1 MRRPVCA
8 PWCPRQRLVAVL
20 LLAAWAGVA
29 PVASQEMED
38 VVYLKDG
45 TSVRGIVVAR
55 ILGESVEIQVRDGNV
70 QVYAMDEISRIAKE
84 PVTGPEEIEPTGDA
98 TAPTVEGPPA
108 PEIVEAAASEAEA
121 VSPPEGEETPGP
133 EADPAPPPEA
143 GSTPGLEA
151 EAAPAPG
158 VESEQTR
165 GTRALAG
172 GGRRNPWLAFG
183 LSALVPGAGQFYNGQ
198 HTKGVPQLGA
208 ALAGSA
214 LVFLAVRDNYENA
227 YGYWV
232 DPDDDDRNAAY
243 GGILWLGGVLWSVTD
258 AAISANRLNGEAQ
271 PGSGDREVVFD
282 LAPTLGRG
290 GAGVRLDI
298 RFQHQ

>member
-1 MRRPVCA
+1 M
-8 PWCPRQRLVAVL
+8 QRFLAVL
-20 LLAAWAGVA
+20 LLAAWAGVS

-55 ILGESVEIQVRDGNV
+55 TLGVSVEIQVKGGNV

-84 PVTGPEEIEPTGDA
+84 PVRSPEEIERPGDDR
-98 TAPTVEGPPA
+98 APTVEGTPA
-108 PEIVEAAASEAEA
+108 PGIEGTAAPETEPAQEAE
-121 VSPPEGEETPGP
+121 
-133 EADPAPPPEA
+133 PAPPPEVERA
-143 GSTPGLEA
+143 PAPEAEAAPPPEDQGTPGP

-158 VESEQTR
+158 VETEQTR

-172 GGRRNPWLAFG
+172 SGRKNPWLAFG

-214 LVFLAVRDNYENA
+214 LVFLAARDNYENA

-243 GGILWLGGVLWSVTD
+243 GGILWLGGLLWSVTD
-258 AAISANRLNGEAQ
+258 AAISANRLNREAQ
-271 PGSGDREVVFD
+271 PGAGGREVVFD
-282 LAPTLGRG
+282 LAPTLWRG

-298 RFQHQ
+298 RFPHQ